1 MPPIDLSQNA
11 QYATLVLNAVQKLR
25 TENFGEILKEQLKRA
40 FLSTEYVLFASD
52 KLDAG
57 AADSYAKLNVE
68 LDYRVMK
75 EGSLTVPGNNSF
87 LLVFYEVATTLTEE
101 RVESILALVS
111 KVKHDHANTISL
123 LCIDKTDGDL
133 LEKDNILQAA
143 EKLEN
148 EAGISVLLCDTPKLT
163 SCVGSVR
170 ALVRY
175 IHCLSRNNA
184 LANVLNTDRQTFV
197 PATHLTTETQK
208 RIAYV
213 DMSEF
218 DVEGYAQITQRV
230 NEIEKELNASNPFP
244 QGVLNNNFNMI
255 VEEEKRS
262 FEAFANL
269 TAEEVPVPAGTLS
282 RRILLGGNNDEA
294 NSKRNQ
300 LQKTLEYT
308 FEHGVWEVYL
318 AGLQERAEE
327 LCKKLIKGI
336 SVGDLPK
343 VEDNCNGITVMG
355 GAANWSCQLST
366 AYNMTN
372 LLEQIRT
379 QLGGA
384 KNAYLNA
391 LAGEIYGVIQE
402 KLGEVLTEES
412 ITEKREAL
420 VAERNKLVAGMY
432 AGVTNVNSYWA
443 NINNIMSQLSTLHL
457 TFWNSDKTYVLI
469 PDDISKNWAKYAWFA
484 LIGGAAVT
492 PYNCHKL
499 DDQEFQ
505 VLKVMYFTRAQFQC
519 IG

>member
-1 MPPIDLSQNA
+1 MQLIDLNQNA
-11 QYATLVLNAVQKLR
+11 QYATLVLNAVQQLR
-25 TENFGEILKEQLKRA
+25 TENFGEILKEQLKRV
-40 FLSTEYVLFASD
+40 FPSTAYVLFASD
-52 KLDAG
+52 ELDA
-57 AADSYAKLNVE
+57 ADKDSYTKLNEE
-68 LDYRVMK
+68 LDHRVMK

-87 LLVFYEVATTLTEE
+87 LLVFYEAAKTLTEE
-101 RVESILALVS
+101 RVKSILALVS
-111 KVKHDHANTISL
+111 KMKRNYANVISL
-123 LCIDKTDGDL
+123 LCVDKTDGDK

-143 EKLEN
+143 ERLEG
-148 EAGISVLLCDTPKLT
+148 EAGISMLLCDTPKLT

-175 IHCLSRNNA
+175 IHCLSRNNT
-184 LANVLNTDRQTFV
+184 LASGMNTDRQAFV

-213 DMSEF
+213 TMSEF

-230 NEIEKELNASNPFP
+230 NEINRQSNASNPFP
-244 QGVLNNNFNMI
+244 QGVLNNNFNKI

-282 RRILLGGNNDEA
+282 RRILFGGNNDAA

-308 FEHGVWEVYL
+308 FEHGIWEVYL

-327 LCKKLIKGI
+327 LCKKLIEGI
-336 SVGDLPK
+336 SVGDLPMVK
-343 VEDNCNGITVMG
+343 VNCKKITVTG

-384 KNAYLNA
+384 KDAYLNA
-391 LAGEIYGVIQE
+391 LPGEIYGVIQE

-412 ITEKREAL
+412 ITEKQEAL
-420 VAERNKLVAGMY
+420 VAEKNKLQAGMY
-432 AGVTNVNSYWA
+432 AGVTNVNTYWA
-443 NINNIMSQLSTLHL
+443 NINNIMSLLSTLHL
-457 TFWNSDKTYVLI
+457 TFWDSDKTYVLI
-469 PDDISKNWAKYAWFA
+469 PDDISKNWALYAGVA
-484 LIGGAAVT
+484 LIGGTAVT
-492 PYNCHKL
+492 PYNCQVL
-499 DDQEFQ
+499 DNQEFQ
-505 VLKVMYFTRAQFQC
+505 VLKVMYFTRAQLK
-519 IG
+519 